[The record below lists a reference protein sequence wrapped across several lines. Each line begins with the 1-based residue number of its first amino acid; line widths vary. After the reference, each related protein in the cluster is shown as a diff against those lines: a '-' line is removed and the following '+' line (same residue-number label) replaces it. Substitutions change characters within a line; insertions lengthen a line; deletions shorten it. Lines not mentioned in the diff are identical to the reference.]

1 MKKLLLRLTTAVL
14 ILGLAGS
21 ILYVGFYFYTSWR
34 GDRLTEQLS
43 RQRSEAAQAL
53 ASETSPTL
61 PGAVEAEAPVA
72 AADVTAGAASPTTGA
87 AEAQVIPGNS
97 EAVVPDAASAPT
109 DAPRSGYA
117 PAQTLA
123 PAADAVLGGAAFPTT
138 GAQAASNAAQ
148 TQVTPATTEAVVPD
162 AASAPTDAPRS
173 GYAPAQTLAPATG
186 DVVVGTASLLPEA
199 STAPAEDPLLSYY
212 RELAAENPDM
222 VGWIRIEDTAVDYP
236 VMHTPEEPQAYL
248 NRSLDGSYS
257 VEGTPFLDGRCDA
270 NAPSDNLIVYGHNMR
285 SGRMFG
291 SLSRYR
297 EEEYRLAHP
306 LVTFDTLEERRTYRI
321 FAGFVVQLSD
331 DVEDADMMCYHVDL
345 SSDAAQLQALL
356 DYTARNAL
364 FVDPEVEL
372 KLCDQLLTLSTCTSV
387 RKSERFV
394 LMAVRVA

>member
-123 PAADAVLGGAAFPTT
+123 PA
-138 GAQAASNAAQ
+138 
-148 TQVTPATTEAVVPD
+148 
-162 AASAPTDAPRS
+162 
-173 GYAPAQTLAPATG
+173 TG

-257 VEGTPFLDGRCDA
+257 VEGTPFLDGR
-270 NAPSDNLIVYGHNMR
+270 
-285 SGRMFG
+285 
-291 SLSRYR
+291 
-297 EEEYRLAHP
+297 
-306 LVTFDTLEERRTYRI
+306 
-321 FAGFVVQLSD
+321 
-331 DVEDADMMCYHVDL
+331 
-345 SSDAAQLQALL
+345 
-356 DYTARNAL
+356 
-364 FVDPEVEL
+364 
-372 KLCDQLLTLSTCTSV
+372 
-387 RKSERFV
+387 
-394 LMAVRVA
+394 